1 MTTQT
6 TQMIASSPAEPPVIR
21 PGFNSAQGYALL
33 DRMATIFSASHLV
46 PTLYRASKANCIIAC
61 HMASRINVDPLT
73 VMQNLYLVNGKPS
86 WSSQFLIALWNG
98 CGQFTPI
105 RYEWSEDR
113 KSCRAVS
120 TELRNGDKI
129 IGTTI
134 TMAMA
139 KAEGWID
146 KPGSKW
152 RTMPEQMMMY
162 RAAAFL
168 VRAFAADLALGLGT
182 KEESEDVSG
191 VRAEEYPALPPVEM
205 PTAESLAG
213 GASVSAAAGGTITGN
228 PTGGVTVQVVE
239 VVSVST
245 ASPSSAEKVS
255 QVQQAQHQQVQ
266 ATDTEQDVAPSA
278 SLSADAP
285 VSQETI
291 SYLGELIK
299 ELNPPMDLWK
309 KTLHA
314 KYGVESAKL
323 LTEAQALKVVKWAK
337 EKVEA
342 KRLTE
347 WSTGA
352 AQKKEGAV
360 SVTAPFSS

>member
-1 MTTQT
+1 
-6 TQMIASSPAEPPVIR
+6 
-21 PGFNSAQGYALL
+21 
-33 DRMATIFSASHLV
+33 MATIFSASHLV
-46 PTLYRASKANCIIAC
+46 PTLYRASKANCLIAC

-113 KSCRAVS
+113 KSCRAVA
-120 TELRNGDKI
+120 TELRTGDKI

-168 VRAFAADLALGLGT
+168 VRAFAADMALGLGT

-191 VRAEEYPALPPVEM
+191 LKAEEYPALPPIEM

-213 GASVSAAAGGTITGN
+213 GASVSAAAGGTMTGN
-228 PTGGVTVQVVE
+228 PTGGVTVQVVESSPEAAEVVEVVE

-266 ATDTEQDVAPSA
+266 ATDTEQDVTPSA

-314 KYGVESAKL
+314 KYGVESARQ
-323 LTEAQALKVVKWAK
+323 LTEAQAAKVVKWAK

-352 AQKKEGAV
+352 TQKKEVAV
-360 SVTAPFSS
+360 QETAPFPS

>member
-1 MTTQT
+1 MTTQL
-6 TQMIASSPAEPPVIR
+6 ISAPSPDDVPQIR

-46 PTLYRASKANCIIAC
+46 PTLYRASKANCLIAC

-120 TELRNGDKI
+120 TELKTGEKI

-182 KEESEDVSG
+182 REESEDVSG

-205 PTAESLAG
+205 PTAESLN
-213 GASVSAAAGGTITGN
+213 AGGTMTGN
-228 PTGGVTVQVVE
+228 PSDGVTVEVVQSSQTVE
-239 VVSVST
+239 VVSEIAT
-245 ASPSSAEKVS
+245 EIASSPSAEKVS
-255 QVQQAQHQQVQ
+255 QPIHQVQQAQ
-266 ATDTEQDVAPSA
+266 ATDTAQQEIAPST

-285 VSQETI
+285 VSPETI

-314 KYGVESAKL
+314 KYGVDSAKQ

-337 EKVEA
+337 EKVDA

-352 AQKKEGAV
+352 TQKEEAAV
-360 SVTAPFSS
+360 PGTATFSS